1 MSIEF
6 FHMVWE
12 NKGILFGK
20 AYGLACCFSEI
31 VLILCQLLCYVRHCK
46 IEENNKNLL
55 KIKFNFKEFN
65 RGEFGKMIKI

>member
-1 MSIEF
+1 MS
-6 FHMVWE
+6 
-12 NKGILFGK
+12 GT
-20 AYGLACCFSEI
+20 
-31 VLILCQLLCYVRHCK
+31 VR